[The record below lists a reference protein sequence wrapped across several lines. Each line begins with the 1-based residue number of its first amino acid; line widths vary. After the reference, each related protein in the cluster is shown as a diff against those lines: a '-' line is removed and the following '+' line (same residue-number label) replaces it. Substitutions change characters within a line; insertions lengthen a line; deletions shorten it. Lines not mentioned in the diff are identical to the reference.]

1 MEFLDSHMQK
11 IIENLK
17 EALDSGKSVGLK
29 SIIKSISLSQ
39 RFEFFCHALKLG
51 ISISEF
57 LPLETAIWERINDL
71 FRSDYSETAFLI
83 QNFDSSLGIAEAGL
97 LTGLFDLE
105 DFRTIVRYLYANTD
119 DYEETVLKINSSILR
134 YLYTQEIGSQVLSKF
149 SSALQYLGVPLAL
162 AKNLKTQLL
171 KLFPEA
177 KAQIEAFLELPITT
191 CQQYQNYLGEIA
203 EQINYDKDIPV
214 LKNWLNHETLNKLE
228 RSKINHFIESY
239 KLEEVKTS
247 SKLAK
252 KLKDELTK
260 KNMTSIPL
268 VFNTF
273 IKPFT
278 AYLQP
283 QNIKSADISPNVPA
297 SILQS
302 YVEKLAYPFIVHKDL
317 KIRVVFLGGAE
328 IGTMGILVRTPQANV
343 LFDYGMSVANYQIP
357 FWDEALNH
365 LDAIFITH
373 AHLDHSGGIPYLFT
387 QGYEGYIFGSST
399 TKNLMNFLLND
410 NLELMKKNINT
421 SVTDAD
427 HRFRYLTQAA
437 FVYQMLDHYISIESR
452 KEYRISPDI
461 VVKSIPAN
469 HIQGSFAYLV
479 ESNGKQ
485 IFFTGDANLSPT
497 ELFNN
502 NSVAF
507 PNDADLTI
515 VDSTYY
521 GQLDFDSKAR
531 DKLLFQTVKEEKK
544 VIIPAFSV
552 GRAQEIMLKLE
563 KAGLTKERKVSMLGM
578 ATKVARITGLKTQ
591 GHLSNQ
597 LIQPLDDEVVI
608 TGGGM
613 LGGGLARELVEQ
625 TKDDPNTTI
634 VLCGY
639 LAKNTLGYRLLHG
652 LEPQY
657 KQKVVFTRF
666 SGHSSSETLE
676 TYINSIKGQKALVHI
691 GDLTKDPISNEK
703 IRKSEKYAKPEYFI
717 PSLGSSLEI

>member
-1 MEFLDSHMQK
+1 MEVLDSNIK
-11 IIENLK
+11 EIIEELK
-17 EALDSGKSVGLK
+17 EALDSGKSVDLN
-29 SIIKSISLSQ
+29 SLIKNISLSQ
-39 RFEFFCHALKLG
+39 RFEFFCHAQKLG
-51 ISISEF
+51 ISNAELF
-57 LPLETAIWERINDL
+57 PLETAIWERIHDL
-71 FRSDYSETAFLI
+71 FRSDYSETSFLI
-83 QNFDSSLGIAEAGL
+83 QNFDSSLNIAEIGL
-97 LTGLFDLE
+97 LIGLFDLE
-105 DFRTIVRYLYANTD
+105 DFRSIVRYLYANTD
-119 DYEETVLKINSSILR
+119 DYDETVLKINLSIIR
-134 YLYTQEIGSQVLSKF
+134 YLYTQEIGSQILSKL
-149 SSALQYLGVPLAL
+149 SSTLQFLGIPLAL
-162 AKNLKTQLL
+162 AKNLRIHLL

-177 KAQIEAFLELPITT
+177 KTQIKAFFELPITS
-191 CQQYQNYLGEIA
+191 CQQYQNYIGEIA

-228 RSKINHFIESY
+228 RSKINHFVESF
-239 KLEEVKTS
+239 KHEEVKTI
-247 SKLAK
+247 SKLSQ

-278 AYLQP
+278 ASLQP

-302 YVEKLAYPFIVHKDL
+302 YVEKLAYPFIVHRER

-328 IGTMGILVRTPQANV
+328 IGTMGILICTPQANV

-357 FWDEALNH
+357 FWDEALDH

-373 AHLDHSGGIPYLFT
+373 AHLDHSGGIPYLFA
-387 QGYEGYIFGSST
+387 QGYEGYVFGSST
-399 TKNLMNFLLND
+399 TKNLTNFLLND

-421 SVTDAD
+421 SVIEAD
-427 HRFRYLTQAA
+427 HRFRYLTQIS
-437 FVYQMLDHYISIESR
+437 FVYQMLDHYITIESG

-461 VVKSIPAN
+461 VIRPIPAN
-469 HIQGSFAYLV
+469 HIQGSFAYVLKCD
-479 ESNGKQ
+479 SKQ
-485 IFFTGDANLSPT
+485 ILFTGDANLSPT

-502 NSVAF
+502 NPVAL

-521 GQLDFDSKAR
+521 GQPDFNSKAR
-531 DKLLFQTVKEEKK
+531 DKLLFQTVKEDKK

-578 ATKVARITGLKTQ
+578 ATKVARITGLKTR

-597 LIQPLDDEVVI
+597 LLQPFDDEVVI

-613 LGGGLARELVEQ
+613 LGGGLARDLVEQ

-666 SGHSSSETLE
+666 SGHSSSEALE
-676 TYINSIKGQKALVHI
+676 TYIKSIRGQKVLVHI
-691 GDLTKDPISNEK
+691 GDLTKDPISQEK
-703 IRKSEKYAKPEYFI
+703 VGKSEKYTNPEYYI
-717 PSLGSSLEI
+717 PALGSSLEI

>member
-1 MEFLDSHMQK
+1 MEFLDSHMQE

-17 EALDSGKSVGLK
+17 EALDSGKSVELK

-51 ISISEF
+51 ISISEL

-83 QNFDSSLGIAEAGL
+83 QHFNSSLDIAEAGL

-119 DYEETVLKINSSILR
+119 EYEETVLKINSSVLQ
-134 YLYTQEIGSQVLSKF
+134 YLYTQEVGSQVLSKL
-149 SSALQYLGVPLAL
+149 SSTLNYLGIPLTL
-162 AKNLKTQLL
+162 AKNLRTQLL

-177 KAQIEAFLELPITT
+177 KAQIETFLELPITT

-214 LKNWLNHETLNKLE
+214 LKNWLDHETLNKLE
-228 RSKINHFIESY
+228 KSKINHFIESY

-247 SKLAK
+247 SELVK
-252 KLKDELTK
+252 KLKDDLAK
-260 KNMTSIPL
+260 KNLTSIPL

-283 QNIKSADISPNVPA
+283 QNIKSGDISPNVPA

-302 YVEKLAYPFIVHKDL
+302 YVEKLAYPFIVHKDH

-328 IGTMGILVRTPQANV
+328 IGTMGILICTPQANV

-373 AHLDHSGGIPYLFT
+373 AHLDHSGGIPYLFA

-399 TKNLMNFLLND
+399 TKNLMNFLLKD

-421 SVTDAD
+421 SVIDAD
-427 HRFRYLTQAA
+427 HRFRYLSQAA
-437 FVYQMLDHYISIESR
+437 FVYQMLDHYISIESG
-452 KEYRISPDI
+452 KDYSISPDI
-461 VVKSIPAN
+461 VVKAIPAN

-479 ESNGKQ
+479 ECNGKQ
-485 IFFTGDANLSPT
+485 ILFTGDANLSPT

-502 NSVAF
+502 NPVAL

-521 GQLDFDSKAR
+521 GQPDFDFKAR
-531 DKLLFQTVKEEKK
+531 DKLLFQTVKEDKK

-552 GRAQEIMLKLE
+552 GRSQEIMLKLE

-591 GHLSNQ
+591 GYLSNQ
-597 LIQPLDDEVVI
+597 LTQPLDDEVVI

-691 GDLTKDPISNEK
+691 GDLTKDPINYEK
-703 IRKSEKYAKPEYFI
+703 IRKSEKFTKPEYII
-717 PSLGSSLEI
+717 PSLGSSIKI